1 MDSQLSDVLDQA
13 RRDAGLSLFELWLRY
28 FGLGGMGALLE
39 LEAYLVGA
47 LQPNVLEHDLVVA
60 ALNERFAEL
69 GQGRP
74 VSYSDPRI
82 TLGEGDRLGR
92 VHAALGDMDGSGPG
106 SWDGVCGACAEAL
119 SMTGAGIALLTGGA
133 QRTSL
138 GASDEAAETIE
149 EAHFTL
155 GEGPGVDAG
164 RLGIP
169 VHEPDLA
176 TTGQTRWP
184 IFAASALDAG
194 VAAISAIPLRVGA
207 KRIGTMNLY
216 RDQPGPL
223 SPPQLADALA
233 VANLIAQAVLALQA
247 HAPTETL
254 APRLADVPF
263 RAVVH
268 QATGMISAQLD
279 IGVAD
284 ALIRLRSYAFAQDRP
299 IDEIAALVVAGTLR
313 FDDQPD

>member
-1 MDSQLSDVLDQA
+1 MDSQLSDVLDRA

-28 FGLGGMGALLE
+28 FGLGGMSAPLE
-39 LEAYLVGA
+39 LEAFLVGA
-47 LQPNVLEHDLVVA
+47 LRPSVLEHDLVVA

-82 TLGEGDRLGR
+82 TLGDRLGR
-92 VHAALGDMDGSGPG
+92 VHAALGDIDGNGPG
-106 SWDGVCGACAEAL
+106 SWDRVCGACAEAL
-119 SMTGAGIALLTGGA
+119 SMTGAGIALLAGGE

-138 GASDEAAETIE
+138 GASDEAAATIE
-149 EAHFTL
+149 EGHFTL

-164 RLGIP
+164 RLGVP

-176 TTGQTRWP
+176 AAGQTRWP
-184 IFAASALDAG
+184 MFAASALDAG
-194 VAAISAIPLRVGA
+194 VAAISALPLRVGA
-207 KRIGTMNLY
+207 ERIGTMNLY

-254 APRLADVPF
+254 ARRLADVPF

-279 IGVAD
+279 TGVAE
-284 ALIRLRSYAFAQDRP
+284 ALIRLRSYAYAQDRP
-299 IDEIAALVVAGTLR
+299 IDEIADLVVAGTLR

>member
-1 MDSQLSDVLDQA
+1 MDSQLSDVLDRA
-13 RRDAGLSLFELWLRY
+13 RRHAGLSLFELWLRC
-28 FGLGGMGALLE
+28 FGLGGMSAPLE
-39 LEAYLVGA
+39 LEAYLLGA
-47 LQPNVLEHDLVVA
+47 LQPSVLEHDLIVA

-74 VSYSDPRI
+74 IFYSDPRI
-82 TLGEGDRLGR
+82 TFGDRLGR
-92 VHAALGDMDGSGPG
+92 VHAALGNIDGNGPG
-106 SWDGVCGACAEAL
+106 SWDRVCGACAEAL
-119 SMTGAGIALLTGGA
+119 SMTGAGIALLAGGE

-138 GASDEAAETIE
+138 GTSDEVAATIE

-164 RLGIP
+164 RLGVP

-176 TTGQTRWP
+176 AAGQTRWP
-184 IFAASALDAG
+184 MFAASALDAG
-194 VAAISAIPLRVGA
+194 VAAISALPLRVGA
-207 KRIGTMNLY
+207 ERIGTMNLY

-268 QATGMISAQLD
+268 QASGMISAQLD